1 MEKVEIAALSK
12 IADILADNI
21 NSPIIPKEDIWK
33 KIFYNAELG
42 DLFEERSPQFR
53 IVIEGYGW
61 GNNEKNLYHND
72 RTYNAIF
79 ESFRELEYRFEE
91 LVKMLNN
98 MAEKMSLHRVFIE
111 DVEEK
116 VKKDYPK
123 SRIKYFEDFF
133 KQVDNEEKN
142 KIINKYSTKGFRT
155 LRRNFNIIGTEIFWD
170 NDTFSVIP
178 FADRGMES
186 NFDINVIN
194 QWLHRKY
201 PNVCESYEDARK
213 AFGNGDEVGCITH
226 CRNIITGIFSYK
238 KEEGKEWYSGLQKV
252 CAADKN
258 ITSLINAKAIPSI
271 KYDVHSDDK
280 KQRYKY
286 PRFNLI
292 NKLYVLTCDLG
303 AHINEGNIDGG
314 VVDSEIAT
322 IEDALLA
329 LRITEDMLIWL
340 YQTGN
345 IDK

>member
-12 IADILADNI
+12 IADILANNI

-42 DLFEERSPQFR
+42 DLFEEKSQQFR
-53 IVIEGYGW
+53 IVVESYGW

-91 LVKMLNN
+91 LVKLLNS
-98 MAEKMSLHRVFIE
+98 MAEKMSLHRVLIE

-116 VKKDYPK
+116 VKNAYPK
-123 SRIKYFEDFF
+123 SRIKYFDDFF

-142 KIINKYSTKGFRT
+142 TIINKYSTKGFRT

-186 NFDINVIN
+186 DFNINVIN

-238 KEEGKEWYSGLQKV
+238 KE
-252 CAADKN
+252 
-258 ITSLINAKAIPSI
+258 
-271 KYDVHSDDK
+271 
-280 KQRYKY
+280 
-286 PRFNLI
+286 
-292 NKLYVLTCDLG
+292 
-303 AHINEGNIDGG
+303 
-314 VVDSEIAT
+314 
-322 IEDALLA
+322 
-329 LRITEDMLIWL
+329 
-340 YQTGN
+340 
-345 IDK
+345 